1 MERFDLQR
9 FRKDKNLTQKDLTD
23 VLSCS
28 QPFISSVEKGN
39 RPLPHEMMVILQ
51 SKYGYV
57 DDYIINEITEETDEI
72 RTNMESLDVFPAG
85 ADVFSRQIIKMMNEK
100 LIAPYSLLAEKDKEI
115 EKLNREIG
123 KLKAQLEASKKTD
136 AQEGDNATCAVAK

>member
-57 DDYIINEITEETDEI
+57 NDYIINEITGETDEI

>member
-23 VLSCS
+23 ILGCS

-39 RPLPHEMMVILQ
+39 RPFPHEMMVILQ
-51 SKYGYV
+51 SNYGYI
-57 DDYIINEITEETDEI
+57 DDYITSEINEETDEI
-72 RTNMESLDVFPAG
+72 RANMESQDVFPAG

-115 EKLNREIG
+115 ERLNREVG

>member
-115 EKLNREIG
+115 ERLNREIG

>member
-23 VLSCS
+23 VL
-28 QPFISSVEKGN
+28 G
-39 RPLPHEMMVILQ
+39 LTHEMMVILQ
-51 SKYGYV
+51 SNYGYIN
-57 DDYIINEITEETDEI
+57 DYIIKENNEETDEI
-72 RTNMESLDVFPAG
+72 RTNMESQDVFPAG

-115 EKLNREIG
+115 ERLNREIG
-123 KLKAQLEASKKTD
+123 KLKAQLDASKKTD